1 VPSFSSLLFLGEW
14 RCLAKGAH
22 AHGVTTC
29 ACRVKRSTRVWMEAD
44 RLLANAGST
53 PVCCNT
59 HLGTSRLF
67 DCNAR
72 CAGVAKG
79 QIVWQTAATA
89 GCDGDL
95 QCLTFTSLSQRQWKG
110 GLAEHPTSPSRRRAL
125 GPVCSVSRFSISDV
139 FARPLGRLV
148 IRTTLRTVAHDT
160 HTHTRK
166 DTGVS
171 HGVDTS
177 TTNTLVR
184 ECAHRK
190 RALDAGERGGR
201 EGVAEG
207 PLASSA
213 EGSEREEG
221 VFYSRWKQNTQAHTA
236 THNPPHSAK
245 QVVRVLTFWA
255 TRVRA

>member
-1 VPSFSSLLFLGEW
+1 VPHLHLV
-14 RCLAKGAH
+14 
-22 AHGVTTC
+22 VTTAVERRSGRTPHLAVAQASAWSC
-29 ACRVKRSTRVWMEAD
+29 VLCQPVFNFRRVR
-44 RLLANAGST
+44 
-53 PVCCNT
+53 
-59 HLGTSRLF
+59 
-67 DCNAR
+67 
-72 CAGVAKG
+72 
-79 QIVWQTAATA
+79 
-89 GCDGDL
+89 
-95 QCLTFTSLSQRQWKG
+95 
-110 GLAEHPTSPSRRRAL
+110 
-125 GPVCSVSRFSISDV
+125 
-139 FARPLGRLV
+139 ARPLGRLV
-148 IRTTLRTVAHDT
+148 IRTTLQTVAHDT

-190 RALDAGERGGR
+190 RELGAGERGGR

-236 THNPPHSAK
+236 TPTTHHTAQSRWCGCSPFG
-245 QVVRVLTFWA
+245 QQE
-255 TRVRA
+255 